1 MNRNPL
7 PSHLRRA
14 GIACVLAAAVLM
26 LPLPASA
33 GVFWNIGAGIG
44 YASLIFALILY
55 VFPLRGDGVPHSRL
69 FTVSQHR
76 RLGWIAL
83 FLALAHAVILLIA
96 QPLVGRYFLPS
107 APLYMLCGLAALIA
121 LAVLVATG
129 ISARSGL
136 RHAAPPR
143 KARLNVAAHAL
154 LAVLLPGLIGAH
166 IIGSGQLLDRRTR
179 IITASVLLAL
189 PLMRFAWR
197 PAPSRRRHRWAVIL
211 SRAAIAA
218 LLIMPTPLASSLLLQ
233 PVMLPPIV
241 HVYFPHEDHRT
252 VNCVTCHHNFVDQTG
267 AAGCLDCH
275 RSARPDL
282 RQSGEA
288 TFHVFCRDCHRE
300 LALQGQKHGPVREC
314 GVCHAG

>member
-1 MNRNPL
+1 VNRNPL

-14 GIACVLAAAVLM
+14 GIACALAAAVVM

-33 GVFWNIGAGIG
+33 GVFWNIGAGVG

-55 VFPLRGDGVPHSRL
+55 LFPLRGDGVPHRRL

-83 FLALAHAVILLIA
+83 LLAALHTVILLIA
-96 QPLVGRYFLPS
+96 QPLVGHYFLPS
-107 APLYMLCGLAALIA
+107 APFYMLCGLAALIA

-143 KARLNVAAHAL
+143 AARFSVAAHAVLAAL
-154 LAVLLPGLIGAH
+154 LLGLFGAH
-166 IIGSGQLLDRRTR
+166 IIGSGQLADRPAK

-189 PLMRFAWR
+189 ALIHYAWH
-197 PAPSRRRHRWAVIL
+197 PTPSRRRHPWAVIL
-211 SRAAIAA
+211 SRTAIAA
-218 LLIMPTPLASSLLLQ
+218 LLVMPTPLGGSLLLQ

-241 HVYFPHEDHRT
+241 HVHFPHEDHRT
-252 VNCVTCHHNFVDQTG
+252 VNCVACHHNFVDQTG

-275 RSARPDL
+275 RSTRPDL

-314 GVCHAG
+314 SVCHAG